1 MTGGGTNTYLIGE
14 RRVAVVDPGP
24 DDARH
29 VEAILA
35 AVPPGG
41 SVAAILLTHGH
52 ADHAGAI
59 ARLRERSG
67 ATLHG
72 HAAVPGV
79 ERALGEG
86 DRLRV
91 DGIRV
96 DVLATP
102 GHADDHLCFW
112 LRDRQLLFSGDLVV
126 GSGTVVLSDSP
137 RALGRYLDSLDRLR
151 DLAPFTLLPG
161 HGPVIDDGAA
171 KVAEYVAH
179 RAARERQ
186 IVAAL
191 AEGPTSVET
200 LVERL
205 YADTPPGLR
214 AMAARNVRAHLERLA
229 ELGRASRRGGRW
241 RRKT

>member
-1 MTGGGTNTYLIGE
+1 MTGDGTNTYLVGE
-14 RRVAVVDPGP
+14 RVVAVVDPGP

-35 AVPPGG
+35 AVPAGG
-41 SVAAILLTHGH
+41 RVGAILLTHGH
-52 ADHAGAI
+52 ADHAGAV

-79 ERALGEG
+79 ERPLGDGE
-86 DRLRV
+86 RLRL
-91 DGIRV
+91 DGV
-96 DVLATP
+96 TVEALATP

-126 GSGTVVLSDSP
+126 GRGTVVLSDSP
-137 RALGRYLDSLDRLR
+137 GSLSRYLASLDRLAA
-151 DLAPFTLLPG
+151 LAPFTLLPG
-161 HGPVIDDGAA
+161 HGPVIDDGAG
-171 KVAEYVAH
+171 KVAEYVTH

-186 IVAAL
+186 LLAAL
-191 AEGPTSVET
+191 ADGPASVET

-205 YADTPPGLR
+205 YADTAPGLR